1 MTDITI
7 IKVIQIRK
15 KLCIENQKNRK
26 RWLSPSSINAYIRCP
41 RKFYYSKIAKLKQ
54 KPSIHLIRGIAV
66 HNAIEKFYKYKVNQC
81 ADMEYSRLRK
91 IVIELLRDEW
101 LVQKKNIRKLDL
113 SNDDLGFFVQESKK
127 MMLNFLHDFIHNK
140 GFEKKPPVIEKT
152 LFSKKHKV
160 LGRIDAI
167 YNNKDPPLLVD
178 FKTSKSKKVYDDQ
191 KRQLGI
197 YALLYKEN
205 FNKLPDVA
213 IHFLK
218 FKDGL
223 ERFEVTDKFIEDI
236 KILIADIHEK
246 TQSDDIKDYPCTC
259 GWCDK
264 DFET

>member
-1 MTDITI
+1 MTDLTIT
-7 IKVIQIRK
+7 KVIKIRK
-15 KLCIENQKNRK
+15 KLCIENKKNRK

-91 IVIELLRDEW
+91 IVIELLRDECFA
-101 LVQKKNIRKLDL
+101 QKKSMRKLDL
-113 SNDDLGFFVQESKK
+113 SNDELGFFVQESKK

-140 GFEKKPPVIEKT
+140 GFEKKQPITEKT
-152 LFSKKHKV
+152 LFSKKHRV
-160 LGRIDAI
+160 LGRIDVI
-167 YNNKDPPLLVD
+167 HNNKDPPFLVD

-223 ERFEVTDKFIEDI
+223 ERFEVTEEFIEDI
-236 KILIADIHEK
+236 KKLIADIHEK
-246 TQSDDIKDYPCTC
+246 TESEDIKDYPCTC